1 LITDETEI
9 WTDPFAIPDN
19 NNVQE
24 AEVNENIPQPMDIED
39 IRQPEQLIEIDVLPE
54 PENPV
59 QEVEA
64 CHNEVENQE
73 NAEGEAQVPLLE
85 QPQQQ
90 TRQSARIRAYTE
102 RSKAYRE
109 SLAKHGMYQT
119 SVKYLKKK
127 REKEEGLD
135 IRYNILPFFFSLIF
149 SSHFLQ
155 YACPN
160 DSCQHG
166 HRTTQRAS
174 KLFRSNYMLGF

>member
-1 LITDETEI
+1 MITDETEI

-127 REKEEGLD
+127 KGKRGGFGHTLQ
-135 IRYNILPFFFSLIF
+135 YFTLFFL
-149 SSHFLQ
+149 SHFFQSLSSV
-155 YACPN
+155 CLP
-160 DSCQHG
+160 
-166 HRTTQRAS
+166 
-174 KLFRSNYMLGF
+174 K

>member
-1 LITDETEI
+1 
-9 WTDPFAIPDN
+9 
-19 NNVQE
+19 
-24 AEVNENIPQPMDIED
+24 MDTED
-39 IRQPEQLIEIDVLPE
+39 IRQSEQFMEIDVLPE

-59 QEVEA
+59 EVEA

-102 RSKAYRE
+102 RCKAYRE

-119 SVKYLKKK
+119 SVKYFKK

-135 IRYNILPFFFSLIF
+135 IRYNVLPFFSLIS

-155 YACPN
+155 HACPN
-160 DSCQHG
+160 GSCQHG

-174 KLFRSNYMLGF
+174 KLFRSNYMLRF